1 MELPT
6 LPTSYSL
13 AIKNCPT
20 PTSIWC
26 FKNKVAPT
34 PPPPSHSLGGDTM
47 LAQLKARKNIEPPV

>member
-34 PPPPSHSLGGDTM
+34 APPPHSLGGDTM
-47 LAQLKARKNIEPPV
+47 VAQLKARKNIEPPV